1 MLFHFVNLSQC
12 VCLGLKRSKLHI
24 SKCTPKREKI
34 PFQELQRTA
43 RLDYS
48 CFPVFVTSQI
58 INSAYWNSTGWRVE
72 RTLGYVLH
80 DSQSKPSGG
89 VFISLFLM
97 ETDCFQNIM
106 DVVFN
111 VILHVMS
118 DKAMF
123 VSGALLCVQRYR
135 GNLPSSNSTPRWQII
150 KLQIYA
156 PQI

>member
-1 MLFHFVNLSQC
+1 M
-12 VCLGLKRSKLHI
+12 
-24 SKCTPKREKI
+24 
-34 PFQELQRTA
+34 
-43 RLDYS
+43 
-48 CFPVFVTSQI
+48 
-58 INSAYWNSTGWRVE
+58 
-72 RTLGYVLH
+72 LH

-118 DKAMF
+118 DKAVF

-135 GNLPSSNSTPRWQII
+135 GNLASSNSTPP
-150 KLQIYA
+150 LA
-156 PQI
+156 DN

>member
-1 MLFHFVNLSQC
+1 MH
-12 VCLGLKRSKLHI
+12 SKE
-24 SKCTPKREKI
+24 REN
-34 PFQELQRTA
+34 PFSRTTTNGSF
-43 RLDYS
+43 DYS

-135 GNLPSSNSTPRWQII
+135 GNLASSNSTLRWQII
-150 KLQIYA
+150 NLQIYA
-156 PQI
+156 PQIE